1 MQEQFIKFLKT
12 KSPDNTS
19 FVEEIASILDIGYD
33 AAYRRV
39 NLKTSLSLEEGVIL
53 ARHYK
58 ISLNKLFEVGNQNT
72 IVTELPPQPKD
83 IIGLEHFL
91 KASLMNVQAI
101 SKVKG
106 SEMLYSAKDI
116 PLFHTLNDSY
126 LTRYKMYVWLKD
138 INEEMAQSKIT
149 FDDWKDSIPD
159 SLLQTAFD
167 LANVYKHIN
176 ITAIWNETTL
186 TGSLQQV
193 LYYFEA
199 GLVST
204 ETALLICHDMKEII
218 DKIEHQTIQQSLTGA
233 QQDVYYHLYRC
244 DLHTLHNTIMVSS
257 KYGKV
262 FFAPF
267 TVLTY
272 FKVEHPQTCELM
284 YDFLQKMMR
293 NSKLLATAGE
303 RDRTLFFNK
312 IRQKIDIAMAR
323 IKMDDKMAFL

>member
-1 MQEQFIKFLKT
+1 MQEQFFKHLKT
-12 KSPDNTS
+12 KSPDNIS
-19 FVEEIASILDIGYD
+19 FVEEIASVLDIGYD

-39 NLKTSLSLEEGVIL
+39 NLKTNLSLEESVIL

-58 ISLNKLFEVGNQNT
+58 VSLNNLFEVGNQNT

-83 IIGLEHFL
+83 IIAMEQWL
-91 KASLMNVQAI
+91 KTSLMNVQAI

-116 PLFHTLNDSY
+116 PLFHTLNDSH

-149 FDDWKDSIPD
+149 FDDWKDTIPE

-186 TGSLQQV
+186 TGTLQQV
-193 LYYFEA
+193 LYYFET
-199 GLVST
+199 GLVSKT
-204 ETALLICHDMKEII
+204 MALKICQDISNVI
-218 DKIEHQTIQQSLTGA
+218 DRVEQQTIQQSLTGA
-233 QQDVYYHLYRC
+233 NSNIYYHLYRC

-262 FFAPF
+262 FFQPF
-267 TVLTY
+267 TVLSY
-272 FKVEHPQTCELM
+272 FKVDHPKTCEMM
-284 YDFLQKMMR
+284 YDFFQKMMR
-293 NSKLLATAGE
+293 NSKLLANAGE

-312 IRQKIDIAMAR
+312 IHKKIEITKER
-323 IKMDDKMAFL
+323 IRIVDGMSFV